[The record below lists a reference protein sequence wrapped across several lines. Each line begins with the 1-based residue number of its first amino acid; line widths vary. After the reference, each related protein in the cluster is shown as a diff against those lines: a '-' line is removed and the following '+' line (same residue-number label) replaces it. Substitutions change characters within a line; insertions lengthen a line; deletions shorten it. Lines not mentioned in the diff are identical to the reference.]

1 MDQGHSQSPDWLAG
15 QASLARGSTPY
26 WLAGVLAL
34 VSTPSRPPVFACQR
48 LTGSRV
54 KAVPLREHMAS
65 GMRTTLEHM
74 QHTAVGCPSRCVVR
88 PLSPGSKRPSS
99 CPQPS
104 TRGTPVGLC
113 FRPALHMPAAPPDGC
128 LAALFDGLV
137 PGWAPVGLCCPQAPN
152 GCPKDLVGL

>member
-54 KAVPLREHMAS
+54 KAVPPREHMAS

-88 PLSPGSKRPSS
+88 CLFPGFKRPSS
-99 CPQPS
+99 CPAEHTWHSRRIVLPTGPPHARSPPRRMPCS
-104 TRGTPVGLC
+104 TIRWPCARLGSRRIVL
-113 FRPALHMPAAPPDGC
+113 PAGPQRMP
-128 LAALFDGLV
+128 
-137 PGWAPVGLCCPQAPN
+137 
-152 GCPKDLVGL
+152 